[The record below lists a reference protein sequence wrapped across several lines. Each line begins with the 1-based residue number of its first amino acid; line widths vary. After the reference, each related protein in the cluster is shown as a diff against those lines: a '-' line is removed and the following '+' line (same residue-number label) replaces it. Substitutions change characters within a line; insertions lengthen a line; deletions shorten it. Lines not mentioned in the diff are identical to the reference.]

1 MRLQLSHGSEIA
13 NSSQSIAA
21 AAMLACIE
29 CSRYAEAIDAYDV
42 FMSGNRSVASEYQW
56 GGGDITAVKPLCRD
70 LALHAMGGV
79 EKGGL
84 SQDAVLLFREIIH
97 EGHPVSSNALLG
109 LAHSMEFDGA
119 WQSSVN
125 FMKTFIDLVYH
136 KESASLQIVSEL
148 SINANDEDGI
158 NPMEQNNLLANILA
172 SVMRVCN
179 SEGQHGLAMLVCS
192 IANNSYTSQQKM
204 KMKMHD
210 LAKRSAIVK
219 AAASQKIISEN
230 HHILEA
236 FIQSLDGLGCG
247 DYADE
252 LSNELHNDRYLPRLR
267 QNESAHAESWINA
280 YFAIDRVLKAMDAIR
295 SEGNISAESRLLF
308 ERGLSRAMDHCTDS
322 SQSAAALELFVHAS
336 AILVKKDDSLTGK
349 LRTFFG
355 MEGSYSERKDSDG
368 MLQHA
373 KINLKIIGG
382 LSDPLLAAI
391 VKTYSK
397 LGQSQNARSAFDDGT
412 MHSDDSTLMTQS
424 NNNALEA
431 ILDVD
436 IDEGLIFFDAMDA
449 KCVNPSTFIVV
460 ARRCAQN
467 GTWPEIGEVYNRA
480 RGAGC
485 ISEELGLIAMQAVC
499 ESELL
504 KGKITI
510 LRKIVDDVSGLVLMK
525 GNDWI
530 KSRYWTI
537 RKNVGFHYAR
547 VRHVHIFSSLSNM
560 YSHTSHLSFAQL
572 LMRWNDPATSKK
584 EELLFAVNEMRQ
596 AASEGIVVKNDPL
609 MCIVSIAEVYGTD
622 GRTKN
627 GDHLSESQ
635 RRSTVNLILEACRE
649 ARRSG
654 FIENHAF
661 TAKAARGL
669 RALNANK
676 ECVQFVNTLISG
688 CGKSR
693 HRIAM
698 EEAIYAASKEGDHVS
713 LQLITDVF
721 EKSGYDSIHLLISV

>member
-1 MRLQLSHGSEIA
+1 VRSQLSHGSEIA
-13 NSSQSIAA
+13 TSIQSIAS

-56 GGGDITAVKPLCRD
+56 GGGDITAVKPMCRD

-79 EKGGL
+79 KKGGL

-136 KESASLQIVSEL
+136 KENASLQVVSEL
-148 SINANDEDGI
+148 GRSINANDEDRI

-179 SEGQHGLAMLVCS
+179 SAGQHGLAMLVCS

-204 KMKMHD
+204 KMKRHD
-210 LAKRSAIVK
+210 LVKRSAIVE

-252 LSNELHNDRYLPRLR
+252 LSNELHNDRSLPR
-267 QNESAHAESWINA
+267 QNESAHSESWINA
-280 YFAIDRVLKAMDAIR
+280 YVAIDRVLKAMNAIR
-295 SEGNISAESRLLF
+295 SDGTNISAESRLLF
-308 ERGLSRAMDHCTDS
+308 ERGLSRAMERCTDS
-322 SQSAAALELFVHAS
+322 CQSAAAMELFAHAS

-355 MEGSYSERKDSDG
+355 MEGSYGERKDIDG
-368 MLQHA
+368 MIQHA
-373 KINLKIIGG
+373 KINLKIMGG

-391 VKTYSK
+391 IKAYSK

-436 IDEGLIFFDAMDA
+436 IDEGLRFFDAMDA

-460 ARRCAQN
+460 ARRYARN

-547 VRHVHIFSSLSNM
+547 VRHVRIVSSLSND
-560 YSHTSHLSFAQL
+560 YSHASHLSFAQL
-572 LMRWNDPATSKK
+572 LMRWNDPATCKK

-609 MCIVSIAEVYGTD
+609 MCVVSIAEVYGTE
-622 GRTKN
+622 N
-627 GDHLSESQ
+627 GDNLSESQ
-635 RRSTVNLILEACRE
+635 RRSTVKLILEACRE

-669 RALNANK
+669 RALHANK
-676 ECVQFVNTLISG
+676 ECIQIVNTLISVG
-688 CGKSR
+688 GKSR

-698 EEAIYAASKEGDHVS
+698 EEAIYAASEEGDHVS

-721 EKSGYDSIHLLISV
+721 EKSGHDSSRLFS